1 MKKIIFILL
10 ILFQT
15 SHIQCSNKN
24 TLGRTS
30 VAIRAS
36 YAGKPAVTPITGA
49 QQLDLLLPKLAGKRV
64 ALVVNHTAT
73 IGRVHLAD
81 TLQKLHVD
89 LKKIFAPEHGFRG
102 NADAGETLKD
112 GVDVKTNLPVV
123 SLYGST
129 KKPTPDQ
136 LADVDI
142 LIFDIQDVGVRF
154 YTYISTL
161 HYVMEACAENGR
173 KLIVLDRPNP
183 NGNYID
189 GPVLKPE
196 FKSFVGMH
204 PIPIVHGLTVGEFA
218 QMINGEGWLGKR
230 ITCSLDVIPVKN
242 WIHQDSYSLPI
253 KPSPNLPDDQS
264 VRLYPSLGLFE
275 GTVISV
281 GRGTKTPFEIIGN
294 PELKDQPFSFTPVS
308 IEGMAKNPP
317 FENTLCYGL
326 DLRTAIVKKGQ
337 IDLSYLIKMYQAYPD
352 KEKFFISFFDKLAG
366 TDALKTQIKEGKS
379 DAQIRA
385 TWQKDLDAFK
395 AKRQQYL
402 IYK

>member
-36 YAGKPAVTPITGA
+36 NAGKPALTVVTGA
-49 QQLDLLLPKLAGKRV
+49 QQLDLLLPKLTGKRV
-64 ALVVNHTAT
+64 ALVVNHTST
-73 IGRVHLAD
+73 IGRIHLAD

-112 GVDVKTNLPVV
+112 GVDIQTNLPVV
-123 SLYGST
+123 SLYGSS
-129 KKPTPDQ
+129 KKPTFDQ

-161 HYVMEACAENGR
+161 HYVMEACAENDK

-183 NGNYID
+183 NGSYVD

-196 FKSFVGMH
+196 FKSFVGLH

-218 QMINGEGWLGKR
+218 QMINGEGWLPKKL
-230 ITCSLDVIPVKN
+230 TCNLDVIPVKN
-242 WIHQDSYSLPI
+242 WVHQDSYSLPI

-317 FENTLCYGL
+317 FENNICYGL

-337 IDLSYLIKMYQAYPD
+337 LDLSYLIKMYQAYPD
-352 KEKFFISFFDKLAG
+352 KDKFFINFFDKLAG
-366 TDALKTQIKEGKS
+366 TDVLKTQIREGKS
-379 DAQIRA
+379 EAQIRA
-385 TWQKDLDAFK
+385 TWQEDLEAFN
-395 AKRQQYL
+395 AKRRQYL